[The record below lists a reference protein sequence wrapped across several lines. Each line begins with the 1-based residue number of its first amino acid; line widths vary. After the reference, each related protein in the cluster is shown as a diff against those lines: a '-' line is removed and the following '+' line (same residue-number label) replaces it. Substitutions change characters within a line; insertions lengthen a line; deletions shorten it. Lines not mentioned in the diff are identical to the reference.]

1 MIGAMIIAVDGSA
14 ASGKGTLSKRLA
26 DHFNLAH
33 LDTGSLFRALALQLL
48 NAGTEIDIIDENQ
61 VIKESSRLDLG
72 LCSVSEIRTDRVA
85 SLASKVAILPEVRA
99 NLLTLQRNFAND
111 PPHGNGAVLD
121 GRDIGSVVVPETPIK
136 LFINAKLEV
145 RAERRFKELLH
156 AGQSVMFR
164 DVLAAMRKRDQRDR
178 NRSVAP
184 LRAAD
189 GAKTIDTSTMDA
201 DKVFAVALDHVKHI
215 VGT

>member
-61 VIKESSRLDLG
+61 AIEESTRLDLG
-72 LCSVSEIRTDRVA
+72 LCSVPEIRTDRVA

-121 GRDIGSVVVPETPIK
+121 GRDIGSVVVPETPIN
-136 LFINAKLEV
+136 LFIDAKLEV

-164 DVLAAMRKRDQRDR
+164 DVLGDMRERDQRDR

-189 GAKTIDTSTMDA
+189 GAKTIDTSTMSA

>member
-26 DHFNLAH
+26 DHFNLAY

-48 NAGTEIDIIDENQ
+48 NAGTVIDDIDENQ
-61 VIKESSRLDLG
+61 PIEESTRLDVG
-72 LCSVSEIRTDRVA
+72 LCNAPEIRTDRVA
-85 SLASKVAILPEVRA
+85 SLASKVAILPEVRT

-136 LFINAKLEV
+136 FFIDAKLEV

-156 AGQSVMFR
+156 ADLKVIPTR
-164 DVLAAMRKRDQRDR
+164 WVDKDR
-178 NRSVAP
+178 NEHMRRRSK
-184 LRAAD
+184 
-189 GAKTIDTSTMDA
+189 GKTQYQWI
-201 DKVFAVALDHVKHI
+201 
-215 VGT
+215 

>member
-61 VIKESSRLDLG
+61 AIEESTRLDLG
-72 LCSVSEIRTDRVA
+72 LCSAPETRTDRVA

-136 LFINAKLEV
+136 LFIDAKLEV

-164 DVLAAMRKRDQRDR
+164 DVLGDMRERDQRDR

-215 VGT
+215 IGT

>member
-48 NAGTEIDIIDENQ
+48 NAGTEIDIMNENQ
-61 VIKESSRLDLG
+61 AIEESVSLDLD
-72 LCSVSEIRTDRVA
+72 LCSAPEIRTDMVA

-136 LFINAKLEV
+136 LFIDAKLEV

-156 AGQSVMFR
+156 AGQSVTFC
-164 DVLAAMRKRDQRDR
+164 DVLADMRERDQRDR

-184 LRAAD
+184 LRAAE
-189 GAKTIDTSTMDA
+189 GAKTIDTSTMNA

>member
-1 MIGAMIIAVDGSA
+1 MIEAMIIAVDGSA

-61 VIKESSRLDLG
+61 IIEESSRLDLG
-72 LCSVSEIRTDRVA
+72 LCSVAEIRTDRVA

-156 AGQSVMFR
+156 AGQSVMFQ
-164 DVLAAMRKRDQRDR
+164 DVLAAMRERDQRDR